1 MVSAAADPAAAPGA
15 WQVAAQR
22 VTELDE
28 IRAAVS
34 GSIEPH
40 GIERIGES
48 KPFDAHNRFGE
59 IGGLRL
65 IQLRYGVDVLIDRH
79 ETQDTNGV
87 LVEAVLTGHS
97 PTTSGRQSV
106 VSTPTLATVLAP
118 HLRTR
123 IHYSHD
129 CEKFVLRIDRHRLAR
144 HCEALLGREL
154 RRPLEFELGFSLT
167 GGAGRDWLQLM
178 HHMQAAI
185 EQENLLL
192 RAPLAATQFEQMV
205 MTTLLLGQGHNH
217 SELFEQPQ
225 AALAPFYVKRAEAYI
240 EANLDQPLSVAE
252 LAAQAGVSARSL
264 QAGFQQYRGTTP
276 MAYLREL
283 RLQRVHEALLSA
295 DPQRSSVTD
304 IALQWG
310 FGHLGKFSVAYKRRF
325 GESPSTTFRRWR

>member
-1 MVSAAADPAAAPGA
+1 MAAR
-15 WQVAAQR
+15 Q

-40 GIERIGES
+40 GIERIGPS
-48 KPFDAHNRFGE
+48 KPFDANNRFGE

-65 IQLRYGVDVLIDRH
+65 VQLRYGVDVMIDRH
-79 ETQDTNGV
+79 ESQDTNGV
-87 LVEAVLTGHS
+87 LVETPLTGHS
-97 PTTSGRQSV
+97 ETTSGRHSV

-118 HLRTR
+118 HLPTR

-154 RRPLEFELGFSLT
+154 RHPLEFALGFALT
-167 GGAGRDWLQLM
+167 EGGGRDWLQLM
-178 HHMQAAI
+178 HHMQTAI
-185 EQENLLL
+185 EQQSLML
-192 RAPLAATQFEQMV
+192 RAPLAAAQFEQLV
-205 MTTLLLGQGHNH
+205 MTTLLLGQPHNH
-217 SELFEQPQ
+217 SELFQQPQ
-225 AALAPFYVKRAEAYI
+225 APLAPFYVKRAEAYI
-240 EANLDQPLSVAE
+240 EAHLDQPLSVAE

-264 QAGFQQYRGTTP
+264 QAGFQQFRGTTP

-283 RLQRVHEALLSA
+283 RLRRVHEALLAA
-295 DPQRSSVTD
+295 DPQLSSVTD

-310 FGHLGKFSVAYKRRF
+310 FGHLGKFSVAYKQRF

>member
-1 MVSAAADPAAAPGA
+1 MSAAADVAAVPGA
-15 WQVAAQR
+15 WTVAAQK

-48 KPFDAHNRFGE
+48 RPFDAHNKFGE
-59 IGGLRL
+59 ISGLRL
-65 IQLRYGVDVLIDRH
+65 IQLRYGADIVVDRY
-79 ETQDTNGV
+79 ETQASNGV
-87 LVEAVLTGHS
+87 LVETVLSGHS
-97 PTTSGRQSV
+97 ETTSGRQTV
-106 VSTPTLATVLAP
+106 LSTPTLATVLAP

-123 IHYSHD
+123 IHYSRD
-129 CEKFVLRIDRHRLAR
+129 CEKFVLRIDRHTLAR
-144 HCEALLGREL
+144 HCEALLGREIH
-154 RRPLEFELGFSLT
+154 RPLEFELGFSLT

-185 EQENLLL
+185 EQENLLQ
-192 RAPLAATQFEQMV
+192 RSPLAAAQFEQLV
-205 MTTLLLGQGHNH
+205 MTTLLLGQPHNH
-217 SELFEQPQ
+217 SALFERPQ

-283 RLQRVHEALLSA
+283 RLRRVHEALLAA

-310 FGHLGKFSVAYKRRF
+310 FGHLGKFAVAYRQRF
-325 GESPSTTFRRWR
+325 GESPSATFRRWR